1 MSVDVID
8 YVWAAAP
15 IPSIFGRSL
24 NKL

>member
-15 IPSIFGRSL
+15 NPSIYARSL